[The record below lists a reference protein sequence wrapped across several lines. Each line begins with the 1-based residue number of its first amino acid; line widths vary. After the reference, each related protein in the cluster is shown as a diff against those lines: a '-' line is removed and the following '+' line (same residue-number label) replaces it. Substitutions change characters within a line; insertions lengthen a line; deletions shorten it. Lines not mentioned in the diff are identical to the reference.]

1 MNLIEELQAE
11 ESRVRQIMPFLD
23 SLLRVEANRAIVFAH
38 QNVAMNSTEGM
49 KDALEQLK
57 LFRRVGSA

>member
-11 ESRVRQIMPFLD
+11 ENRVKQIMPFLD
-23 SLLRVEANRAIVFAH
+23 SLLKYEANRAITFAH
-38 QNVAMNSTEGM
+38 QNMAMNSTEGM

-57 LFRRVGSA
+57 LFRRAG

>member
-11 ESRVRQIMPFLD
+11 ENRVRQIMPFLD
-23 SLLRVEANRAIVFAH
+23 SLLRIEANRAIVFAH

-49 KDALEQLK
+49 EEALAQLK
-57 LFRRVGSA
+57 LFRRSIT